1 MITWDGYLGWLLG
14 MTTQCQRNT
23 CHAMSASNIC
33 GPSSSSLESDQLSL
47 SVVCPIHLYLLELQF
62 SLAMSLFSLFVEYP
76 VRKRLLQ
83 ALSAYDIAKLDVV
96 FGGFLPHPERQL
108 YLNPIRD
115 LIENTDEVQDLE
127 AYGMKLLLFGNDVLA
142 LRQRLQHPQDYIRK
156 HGHSR
161 RLQVYLVGLC
171 PVFTKTTGIR
181 DRLLSFSLSGAR
193 DADGTSEDT
202 IQMRLLKA
210 EAVYGDLSPRT
221 EFIMSLG
228 APYRPSKQ
236 RGFWLHVQA
245 VPDPTVDLRLYVP
258 SFLDR
263 QRREVL
269 FPHREAC
276 HLSMCILRKAW
287 LLSCLA
293 DVLRMCFGLHVLSV
307 ANLTS
312 RGLYIV
318 GPHGRIWSQKRI
330 DIQTVDLADIHIGR
344 DV

>member
-1 MITWDGYLGWLLG
+1 MP
-14 MTTQCQRNT
+14 CQPPT
-23 CHAMSASNIC
+23 SASLPLRPLNLISF
-33 GPSSSSLESDQLSL
+33 PSL
-47 SVVCPIHLYLLELQF
+47 SFVQSICTFSSYNSLWLCR
-62 SLAMSLFSLFVEYP
+62 SLAYSSHTYP

-83 ALSAYDIAKLDVV
+83 ALSAYDIAKLDIV
-96 FGGFLPHPERQL
+96 FGGFFRRRERRL

-115 LIENTDEVQDLE
+115 LIENTAEVQALE

-142 LRQRLQHPQDYIRK
+142 LRQRLQGPRDYIRK

-171 PVFTKTTGIR
+171 PVFTKTSGIR

-193 DADGTSEDT
+193 DADGASEDT
-202 IQMRLLKA
+202 TQMRLLKA
-210 EAVYGDLSPRT
+210 EAVYGNLSPRT
-221 EFIMSLG
+221 EFIMSLEV
-228 APYRPSKQ
+228 PYRPSKQ

-276 HLSMCILRKAW
+276 PLSMCILRTAW

-293 DVLRMCFGLHVLSV
+293 DVLCMCFRLHILSV
-307 ANLTS
+307 ANMTS
-312 RGLYIV
+312 QGLYIV
-318 GPHGRIWSQKRI
+318 EPHGRIWSQKRI
-330 DIQTVDLADIHIGR
+330 DIQTVDLADVHIGR